1 MQTVLKPPL
10 STTQQSRTITT
21 SLYKLMETVQTVIG
35 SENDELVVA
44 TVMYILRSGRPTFLK
59 SMEVSHCN

>member
-10 STTQQSRTITT
+10 STTQNSRTITT
-21 SLYKLMETVQTVIG
+21 SLYELIETVQREIG

-44 TVMYILRSGRPTFLK
+44 TVMYVLRSGRAKFLN
-59 SMEVSHCN
+59 SLEVNHCN

>member
-10 STTQQSRTITT
+10 STTQKSPPIIT
-21 SLYKLMETVQTVIG
+21 SLYELVEAVQTTIG

-44 TVMYILRSGRPTFLK
+44 TVMSVLRSGRATFLK
-59 SMEVSHCN
+59 SMGVSHCN